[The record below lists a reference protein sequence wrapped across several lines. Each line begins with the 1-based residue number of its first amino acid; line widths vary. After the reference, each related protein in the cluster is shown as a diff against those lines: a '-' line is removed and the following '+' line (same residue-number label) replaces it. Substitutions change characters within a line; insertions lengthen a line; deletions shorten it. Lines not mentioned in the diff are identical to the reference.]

1 LPQYLGNCS
10 GSTPYPT
17 LREISVTS
25 KIPNQP
31 ASSIALVL
39 TPKQA
44 AELLSLSTS
53 WLAKQRLNGG
63 GPPYIKMG
71 GAVRYNTTVLQEWM
85 KGKQRLSTSAS

>member
-1 LPQYLGNCS
+1 
-10 GSTPYPT
+10 
-17 LREISVTS
+17 VTS
-25 KIPNQP
+25 KLLNQP
-31 ASSIALVL
+31 ASSTAPVL

-44 AELLSLSTS
+44 AELLNLSTS

-71 GAVRYNTTVLQEWM
+71 GAVRYNAAVLLEWM